1 MDDTMTTTSKRNFY
15 LMLSPPDGQE
25 IAMSSGFYPSSEDVY
40 EEEQKDILR
49 SWSILTAT
57 GVVESL
63 SDAADWMADI
73 MVNDSMLPTEE
84 DIEDDPMVH
93 LTFDYS
99 DEDSDQFMQIQNVP
113 YAELIKM
120 HHQIKESTYN
130 TILGCLVSSVSKLL
144 DEELITLIGVE
155 QLFGDLDG

>member
-1 MDDTMTTTSKRNFY
+1 MDSTMTTTSKRNFY

-73 MVNDSMLPTEE
+73 MVNDNMLPTEE

-93 LTFDYS
+93 LS
-99 DEDSDQFMQIQNVP
+99 
-113 YAELIKM
+113 
-120 HHQIKESTYN
+120 
-130 TILGCLVSSVSKLL
+130 
-144 DEELITLIGVE
+144 
-155 QLFGDLDG
+155 